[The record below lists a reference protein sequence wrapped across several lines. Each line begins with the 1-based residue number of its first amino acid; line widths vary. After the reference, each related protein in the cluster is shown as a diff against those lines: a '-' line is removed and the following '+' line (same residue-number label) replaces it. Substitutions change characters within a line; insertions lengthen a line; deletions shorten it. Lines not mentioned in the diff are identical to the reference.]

1 MLPYCA
7 VLNSSPFSHFSRKDL
22 FAPQI
27 FAIISTVFNFL
38 SGVKSKRKLKTV
50 LLMAKIW
57 GANRFY
63 ARDVKVSV
71 KMHLTSETF

>member
-1 MLPYCA
+1 MLLYCA

-38 SGVKSKRKLKTV
+38 LGVKRKLKTV
-50 LLMAKIW
+50 LIMAKIW